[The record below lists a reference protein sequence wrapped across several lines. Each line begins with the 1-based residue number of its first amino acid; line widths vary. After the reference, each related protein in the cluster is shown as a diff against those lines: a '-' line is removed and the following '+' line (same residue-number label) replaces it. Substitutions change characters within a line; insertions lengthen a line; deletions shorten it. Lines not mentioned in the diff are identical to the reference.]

1 MGSVLQSRLKLH
13 LLLLFVLKQLPI
25 ILRMAFLVKY
35 IAFVVAFLS
44 AAKLGESIDLNLVD
58 VTDADSVQAYVDM
71 VRANACES
79 FDPTIPDHMA
89 AVEDDAATL
98 AHLLQLHY
106 HGDNIEICTPKEGD
120 RILISG
126 TVVALGAWGAKA
138 AGSAAIGWGI
148 NKWFG

>member
-1 MGSVLQSRLKLH
+1 MYIY
-13 LLLLFVLKQLPI
+13 LFHI
-25 ILRMAFLVKY
+25 
-35 IAFVVAFLS
+35 
-44 AAKLGESIDLNLVD
+44 
-58 VTDADSVQAYVDM
+58 

-98 AHLLQLHY
+98 AHLLQLRKYPDALTNSSYSKFFCVKNVVTNTKYIYPDY

-120 RILISG
+120 RIIISG
-126 TVVALGAWGAKA
+126 SLVALGAWGAKA